1 MLNAVK
7 NMELS
12 SKDNKKTVLV
22 TGASGFIGLNVV
34 KAFLKKGFNVTA
46 MIHKHKSKE
55 LELLG
60 KTLNYVYA
68 DINDENSFLKA
79 IENMSFDFVAH
90 VAGIAKD
97 IGCDDLYRKINFE
110 PIKYLS
116 KIPKIKFIYISS
128 TDVYGMKDFSGE
140 TEEELPFE
148 DKPINP
154 YPKYKI
160 ESEKWLIQ
168 NMPKDKYVI
177 IRPAA
182 VYGDNDKTLE
192 KRFVDFLKIS
202 PFIIHFGKN
211 KGKNRWPLANVKYV
225 AKSVVA
231 GCISDIFNG
240 KAINIIDE
248 KTTTMDEY
256 YRIVAKKYFPEKKYM
271 TITLPFC
278 FGQVIGYIS
287 TTLSNMLSLKNPI
300 YEPTLYA
307 LYSVSSNL
315 DFSCKRMKQAI
326 EIYDEYDLSLQNISD
341 EILKN

>member
-1 MLNAVK
+1 
-7 NMELS
+7 MELS
-12 SKDNKKTVLV
+12 SNNNKNTVLV
-22 TGASGFIGLNVV
+22 TGASGFIGLNTV

-46 MIHKHKSKE
+46 MIHNHKPKE

-60 KTLNYVYA
+60 NTINFVYA
-68 DINDENSFLKA
+68 DIDNEKSVTKA
-79 IENMSFDFVAH
+79 IENMSFDFVVH

-97 IGCDDLYRKINFE
+97 IGKDDLYRKVNFE

-116 KIPKIKFIYISS
+116 KIPKKKFIYISS

-140 TEEELPFE
+140 TEDELPFE
-148 DKPINP
+148 TKPINP

-160 ESEKWLIQ
+160 ESEKWLIE
-168 NMPKDKYVI
+168 NISKDKYVI

-211 KGKNRWPLANVKYV
+211 KGKNRWPLANVKNA
-225 AKSVVA
+225 AKCIVA
-231 GCISDIFNG
+231 GCITDVFNG
-240 KAINIIDE
+240 KAINIIDD
-248 KTTTMDEY
+248 KYTTMDEY
-256 YRIVAKKYFPEKKYM
+256 YRIVAKKYFPNKKYI
-271 TITLPFC
+271 TISLPFYL
-278 FGQVIGYIS
+278 GKVIGYIS
-287 TTLSNMLSLKNPI
+287 TTLSNFLSLKNPI

-315 DFSCKRMKQAI
+315 DFSSDRMQQAV
-326 EIYDEYDLSLQNISD
+326 EIYDEYEFSQQNTAYETNI
-341 EILKN
+341 NN

>member
-1 MLNAVK
+1 
-7 NMELS
+7 MELS
-12 SKDNKKTVLV
+12 SKDNQKSVLI

-46 MIHKHKSKE
+46 MIHKHKSKD

-60 KTLNYVYA
+60 NTLNFIYA
-68 DINDENSFLKA
+68 DINDEKSVLNS

-97 IGCDDLYRKINFE
+97 IGKDDLYRKINFE

-116 KIPKIKFIYISS
+116 KIPTKKFIYIST
-128 TDVYGMKDFSGE
+128 TDVYGIKDFSGE
-140 TEEELPFE
+140 AEEKLPFE
-148 DKPINP
+148 KRPINP

-160 ESEKWLIQ
+160 ESEKWLVQ
-168 NMPKDKYVI
+168 NLEKDKYVI

-192 KRFVDFLKIS
+192 KRFVDFLEVS

-211 KGKNRWPLANVKYV
+211 KGQNRWPLANVKSV

-231 GCISDIFNG
+231 GCITDIFDG

-248 KTTTMDEY
+248 KITTMDEY
-256 YRIVAKKYFPEKKYM
+256 YRIVAKKYFPDKKYI
-271 TITLPFC
+271 TITLPFWV
-278 FGQVIGYIS
+278 GQVIGYIS
-287 TTLSNMLSLKNPI
+287 TTLSNMLSLKNPL

-315 DFSCKRMKQAI
+315 DFNCNRMKQAI
-326 EIYDEYDLSLQNISD
+326 EIYDEYENSSENIHA
-341 EILKN
+341 ELLKN